1 MTAVHDSVR
10 DELASAF
17 SRYCAQLA
25 EARRRQRRKDTPS
38 NRDAVAECRARVDAV
53 LDLYLDI
60 VWPQRKVAS
69 SAPSAM
75 RGEAVPPCA
84 W

>member
-1 MTAVHDSVR
+1 MTAVHDSLR
-10 DELASAF
+10 AELGSAF
-17 SRYCAQLA
+17 FRCCAQLA
-25 EARRRQRRKDTPS
+25 EARRRQRRKDTPR

-60 VWPQRKVAS
+60 AWPQRNTAP